1 MDKTFNCKKLLF
13 FSCLLFFA
21 NSIFAQYVVEAGIN
35 QTICPGATINIGGT
49 PTAAG
54 GKPPYKFGWSSSDGV
69 FIDSVSNPSVSPTDF
84 TSYYL
89 SIVDDTGAFMGT
101 DVVNITVSY
110 ILYINAGEEKDYCL
124 GGSSIIGGP
133 NNATGIGISYYWTPS
148 IGLNDTT
155 SPRPTASPLIT
166 TEYTLTATIAGCPP
180 KIDSVIITVI
190 QPPPINAGNDITIK
204 EGETTILH
212 ASGGFFYEW
221 SPNYLLLYNDTDNP
235 DAEPVVTTSYYLYG
249 FDEAKR
255 CDARDTV
262 TVFVEPSD
270 DIVIYNTFTPNADG
284 NNDTWYIGNIQKYP
298 NNSLEI
304 FNRNGK
310 LVYKMNG
317 YANSWDGE
325 SYIGGDLPETTYFY
339 VLDLKNG
346 KDQFH
351 GTITIV
357 NNNN

>member
-21 NSIFAQYVVEAGIN
+21 NSIFAQYIVEAGIN

-190 QPPPINAGNDITIK
+190 QPPPINAGNAATI
-204 EGETTILH
+204 
-212 ASGGFFYEW
+212 SG
-221 SPNYLLLYNDTDNP
+221 
-235 DAEPVVTTSYYLYG
+235 
-249 FDEAKR
+249 
-255 CDARDTV
+255 
-262 TVFVEPSD
+262 
-270 DIVIYNTFTPNADG
+270 TP
-284 NNDTWYIGNIQKYP
+284 
-298 NNSLEI
+298 
-304 FNRNGK
+304 
-310 LVYKMNG
+310 
-317 YANSWDGE
+317 
-325 SYIGGDLPETTYFY
+325 
-339 VLDLKNG
+339 
-346 KDQFH
+346 
-351 GTITIV
+351 
-357 NNNN
+357 